1 MLTLIIV
8 RHGETVENGLKIAQ
22 GQTDGTLTE
31 KGKAENDALGK
42 ELQQFS
48 FKTIYSSPLGR
59 ALQTAEAVH
68 RHTPE
73 ATLTT
78 DDRLME
84 RHLGMLQGQH
94 YPEGYKESDLHEGV
108 ESVQSMAERMSSFL
122 SFIKQ
127 KHTNETIV
135 MVSHGYVI
143 KVLLSLI
150 NNWPVE
156 DFHTVQLMGN
166 SAYTRITL
174 SLTKGG

>member
-31 KGKAENDALGK
+31 KGKAENDTLGR

-59 ALQTAEAVH
+59 ALQTAEAIH
-68 RHTPE
+68 RHNSE
-73 ATLTT
+73 ATLIT

-84 RHLGMLQGQH
+84 RHLGVLQGQH
-94 YPEGYKESDLHEGV
+94 YPEGYKESGMYEGAETV
-108 ESVQSMAERMSSFL
+108 HSMAERMSSFL
-122 SFIKQ
+122 SFVKQ
-127 KHTNETIV
+127 KHTGETVV

-156 DFHTVQLMGN
+156 DFHSVQLMNN
-166 SAYTRITL
+166 SAYTL
-174 SLTKGG
+174 VSL